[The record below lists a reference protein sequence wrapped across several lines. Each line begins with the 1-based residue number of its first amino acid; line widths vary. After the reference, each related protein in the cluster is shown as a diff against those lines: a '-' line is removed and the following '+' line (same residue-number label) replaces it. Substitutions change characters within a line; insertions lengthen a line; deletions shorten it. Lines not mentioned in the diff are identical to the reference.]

1 MCYDNLAHKKLPIYR
16 LSAVLKLIAPYGNKD
31 TELRYNGTN
40 ISKKYE
46 LEPTGYPVPPSEGTS
61 LNTSGTS
68 GTLSSGPNAVVPPAK
83 RYAPTPA
90 APAVSAPPRDVEMVR
105 SSSSSGIGSVASSAE
120 RVRRLA
126 LVKARRE
133 TIRQQLALA
142 KADEGVAVEE
152 LRGANSASIAGSVGR
167 VAD

>member
-1 MCYDNLAHKKLPIYR
+1 M
-16 LSAVLKLIAPYGNKD
+16 
-31 TELRYNGTN
+31 
-40 ISKKYE
+40 
-46 LEPTGYPVPPSEGTS
+46 EPTGYSVPPSEGTS

-105 SSSSSGIGSVASSAE
+105 SSSSSGIGSTTSSVE

-142 KADEGVAVEE
+142 KADEEVAEEE
-152 LRGANSASIAGSVGR
+152 LQEALAASAAGSVGR
-167 VAD
+167 MADLESEGGKR